1 VVTAGG
7 VAVAVSLTASP
18 ALAATLVRS
27 GGVPERGIDISAYQN
42 GNGPINWRELARH
55 GIRFVAIKASES
67 TYYKN
72 PYYRSDARAAA
83 RAGLDILPY
92 VFANPARA
100 DGSATA
106 TFAVR
111 AARYHRGHGA
121 LPLVVDLENDPY
133 SVSDCYWQGR
143 GRMINWIAGFTRRAR
158 ALTGAWPII
167 YTTPA
172 WWRECTGST
181 GRFRHDPLWL
191 ADYNRG
197 RPPVPSG
204 WARWSFWQYSESGY
218 LPGIGWTDLDVFQS
232 TGGLPS
238 LHPASKPKPKPK
250 PKHRHKPRSKPKHKK
265 PKNHKKPKKPKK
277 PKPKRKHTAKRMKRS
292 KSTRNG
298 KHLPVTN
305 HRFPTHTHQSH

>member
-1 VVTAGG
+1 MEALRRVTAQRRRPGRNWRRTWCAVTAGG
-7 VAVAVSLTASP
+7 VAVAVSLTATP

-42 GNGPINWRELARH
+42 ANGPINWHELVRD

-92 VFANPARA
+92 VFANPGRA

-106 TFAVR
+106 IFAVR
-111 AARYHRGHGA
+111 AARYQRGHGA

-133 SVSDCYWQGR
+133 SVSDCYRQGR
-143 GRMINWIAGFTRRAR
+143 GRIINWIAGFTRRAR

-167 YTTPA
+167 YTTAA
-172 WWRECTGST
+172 WWQQCTGST

-191 ADYNRG
+191 ASYESR
-197 RPPVPSG
+197 RPAAPSP
-204 WARWSFWQYSESGY
+204 WTRWSFWQYSENGY

-232 TGGLPS
+232 ASGLSS
-238 LHPASKPKPKPK
+238 LRPAPQRKAKHKKPKPKPK
-250 PKHRHKPRSKPKHKK
+250 PKHKKPKPKPKKPKPKKPKHKK
-265 PKNHKKPKKPKK
+265 PKPKQPKHK
-277 PKPKRKHTAKRMKRS
+277 
-292 KSTRNG
+292 
-298 KHLPVTN
+298 
-305 HRFPTHTHQSH
+305 